1 MHQRSQLEI
10 CNMTTPREKLRVVNA
25 ADIATIYL
33 YDMVGGWDGVQA
45 SDFVQALNSIDATH
59 INLRI
64 NSPGGSVFDGR
75 AMATAIRNHP
85 ATVTAY
91 VDGIAASA
99 ASWIAIAANSVV
111 MADGSFLMIHN
122 AQAGVI
128 GDRNAML
135 DMAGVLDQLDASFVA
150 DYVAKTNQPA
160 QQIVDW
166 MNAETW
172 FNAQDAVNL
181 GFADRVENGKQASNR
196 WNLTAY
202 RNAPQELLEPREVPA
217 PAAVEN
223 THDRDAAERRAHAE
237 RRLALIE
244 KLAA

>member
-10 CNMTTPREKLRVVNA
+10 VNMTTPREKLRIVNA

-33 YDMVGGWDGVQA
+33 YDMIGGWDGVQA
-45 SDFVQALNSIDATH
+45 GDFVQALNALDAKH

-75 AMATAIRNHP
+75 AMATAIKAHP

-99 ASWIAIAANSVV
+99 ASWIAIAADSVV

-122 AQAGVI
+122 AQAGVL
-128 GDRNAML
+128 GDRHSML
-135 DMAGVLDQLDASFVA
+135 DMAGVLEQLDNSFIS
-150 DYVAKTNQPA
+150 DYAAKTGKTA
-160 QQIVDW
+160 TEIGAW
-166 MNAETW
+166 MDAETW
-172 FNAQDAVNL
+172 FSAQQAVDL
-181 GFADRVENGKQASNR
+181 GFADKVETGKQASNH

-202 RNAPQELLEPREVPA
+202 RNAPQELLAPA
-217 PAAVEN
+217 PTPNPAPTN
-223 THDRDAAERRAHAE
+223 TRATDDRRALAE
-237 RRLALIE
+237 KRLALIE
-244 KLAA
+244 RLAA

>member
-10 CNMTTPREKLRVVNA
+10 VNMTTPREKLRIVNS
-25 ADIATIYL
+25 ADIATVYL
-33 YDMVGGWDGVQA
+33 YDMIGGWDGVQA
-45 SDFVQALNSIDATH
+45 GDFVQALNALDAKH

-75 AMATAIRNHP
+75 AMATAIKAHP

-99 ASWIAIAANSVV
+99 ASWIAIAADSVV

-122 AQAGVI
+122 AQAGVL
-128 GDRNAML
+128 GDRHSML
-135 DMAGVLDQLDASFVA
+135 DMAGVLEQLDNSFIA
-150 DYVAKTNQPA
+150 DYAAKTGKA
-160 QQIVDW
+160 AAEIGAW
-166 MNAETW
+166 MDAETW
-172 FNAQDAVNL
+172 FNAQDAVNH
-181 GFADRVENGKQASNR
+181 GFADRVETGKQASNH

-202 RNAPQELLEPREVPA
+202 RNAPQELLQPREPA
-217 PAAVEN
+217 PVAQPAN
-223 THDRDAAERRAHAE
+223 TNADLRARAEL
-237 RRLALIE
+237 RLSLIE